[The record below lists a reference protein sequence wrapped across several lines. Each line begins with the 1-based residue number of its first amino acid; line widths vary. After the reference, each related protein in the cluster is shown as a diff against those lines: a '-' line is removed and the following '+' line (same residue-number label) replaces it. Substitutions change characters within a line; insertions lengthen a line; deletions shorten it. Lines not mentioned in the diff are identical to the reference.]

1 MLKIKTDS
9 NNQIDI
15 ENKSI
20 EVSDRVSAD
29 GAVTISAKTPTEI
42 KIIKATAA
50 KAIVTDK
57 GEIPITTEDAKSVR
71 KVVGILRAPFANSVK
86 QNGGNSGAGTET
98 SDEFTYERT
107 PGKISKLFVHV
118 GESTY
123 DYNTY
128 SDLERMFDT
137 NGDTKPT
144 LQEICEGKVVLPLPV
159 YALYKNNGD
168 VDAAENYLM
177 PMLKKSPAAYD
188 YSDESSEGSQ
198 FVIVDGD
205 GIERPEFIGEMKNSY
220 LSEATFG
227 KKNFLDQL
235 FYAFKHPE
243 NGSINAG
250 KFVYEWPLKLVKEN
264 LVKSVVVDANL
275 TMDNTCADIINVI
288 KSEKEKLGITDDV
301 SDGSAFS
308 SDSVACHAYVLSS
321 DLLFTNNNW
330 HTNEITN
337 DSRTFAKFWAEES
350 SDTYADS
357 PDSRPSASDN
367 WKGVYVIQKAIE
379 EGRALDIFVE
389 KKRVTD

>member
-71 KVVGILRAPFANSVK
+71 KVVGILRAPFANSAK

>member
-50 KAIVTDK
+50 KAIITDD
-57 GEIPITTEDAKSVR
+57 GEIPISTEDAKSVR
-71 KVVGILRAPFANSVK
+71 KVVGILRAPFINSVK

-107 PGKISKLFVHV
+107 PGRISKLFVHV
-118 GESTY
+118 GEAVSSVY
-123 DYNTY
+123 EG
-128 SDLERMFDT
+128 LEDMF
-137 NGDTKPT
+137 GDNPKT
-144 LQEICEGKVVLPLPV
+144 LQEVCDGKTALPLPI
-159 YALYKNNGD
+159 YALYKNDGD
-168 VDAAENYLM
+168 VEAAENYLM
-177 PMLKKSPAAYD
+177 PMLKKSPADYE
-188 YSDESSEGSQ
+188 YSDENSEGSM

-205 GIERPEFIGEMKNSY
+205 GIERPDLIGEMKNSY
-220 LSEATFG
+220 LSEATPG
-227 KKNFLDQL
+227 KKNFLDGL

-243 NGSINAG
+243 NGSIGAG
-250 KFVYEWPLKLVKEN
+250 KFVYNWPLKLVKEN

-275 TMDNTCADIINVI
+275 TMDNTCTDIINII
-288 KSEKEKLGITDDV
+288 KTNKEKLGITDDV
-301 SDGSAFS
+301 TTELEFS
-308 SDSVACHAYVLSS
+308 TDPSSCHAYVLSS
-321 DLLFTNNNW
+321 DLLYTDQNW
-330 HTNEITN
+330 HTNDIQSG
-337 DSRTFAKFWAEES
+337 DSRTFAEFWAEES
-350 SDTYADS
+350 SDAYADS